1 MKIVVLAG
9 GLSPERDVSLS
20 SGALIA
26 NALMESG
33 YEVMLLDLFFGTD
46 SRDFPP
52 VYHSHKDS
60 VQFSYQIP
68 SAAPDLEA
76 IRAESKTPHSL
87 IGPGVLEI
95 CREADSVFLALHGS
109 IGENGQLQAVL
120 DTHGI
125 RYTGTGY
132 TGSLLAMDKDLSKTL
147 MRANGVSTPDWR
159 LVRLSGPQDFS
170 WVPYPCVVKPCSCG
184 SSVGVSMADTPK
196 ELEAA
201 LDAARKY
208 EDMVLIEEKITG
220 REFSVGI
227 LNGKALPVIEIR
239 PLSGFYDYENKYQ
252 QGMTEEICPAQISVS
267 LRELLQAQ
275 AEKVH
280 QILRLGFYSRVDFLV
295 DEQGRPY
302 CLEANTLPGM
312 TPQSLLPQEAAA
324 QGISYRELCER
335 IAFSK

>member
-1 MKIVVLAG
+1 
-9 GLSPERDVSLS
+9 
-20 SGALIA
+20 
-26 NALMESG
+26 
-33 YEVMLLDLFFGTD
+33 
-46 SRDFPP
+46 
-52 VYHSHKDS
+52 
-60 VQFSYQIP
+60 
-68 SAAPDLEA
+68 
-76 IRAESKTPHSL
+76 
-87 IGPGVLEI
+87 
-95 CREADSVFLALHGS
+95 
-109 IGENGQLQAVL
+109 
-120 DTHGI
+120 
-125 RYTGTGY
+125 
-132 TGSLLAMDKDLSKTL
+132 
-147 MRANGVSTPDWR
+147 
-159 LVRLSGPQDFS
+159 
-170 WVPYPCVVKPCSCG
+170 
-184 SSVGVSMADTPK
+184 MADTPK

>member
-1 MKIVVLAG
+1 
-9 GLSPERDVSLS
+9 
-20 SGALIA
+20 
-26 NALMESG
+26 
-33 YEVMLLDLFFGTD
+33 
-46 SRDFPP
+46 
-52 VYHSHKDS
+52 
-60 VQFSYQIP
+60 
-68 SAAPDLEA
+68 
-76 IRAESKTPHSL
+76 
-87 IGPGVLEI
+87 
-95 CREADSVFLALHGS
+95 
-109 IGENGQLQAVL
+109 
-120 DTHGI
+120 
-125 RYTGTGY
+125 
-132 TGSLLAMDKDLSKTL
+132 
-147 MRANGVSTPDWR
+147 
-159 LVRLSGPQDFS
+159 
-170 WVPYPCVVKPCSCG
+170 
-184 SSVGVSMADTPK
+184 MADTPK

-201 LDAARKY
+201 LDSARKY